1 MNAPERPRTD
11 EESQAKVPALALLV
25 KLGWT
30 YIAPEACL
38 KARGSE
44 RAVLMEGVLRDWLS
58 AHRFTYRGQAYPLSS
73 GGIAQVIKAVTDTGL
88 SEGLTPANERITR
101 HLVFGVTVSEFMPDG
116 HKHSVTVPLVD
127 FASPAKNG
135 LHVTEELSVE
145 REGAHGHYRPDI
157 VLFVNGIPLA
167 VIEAKRPVGTNPD
180 KDMLKEGMSQHLR
193 NQKPDGIRPLYA
205 YAQLLLAI
213 SGAEA
218 RYGTTE
224 TPMKFFAAWRE
235 EETPKAEIEGTVNQ
249 PLSPAQQAALF
260 AERPAHVR
268 RHFEGLWSQPVV
280 ATGQD
285 ATIIGLLSPGRL
297 LAFIRYFI
305 LFDEK
310 AGKIAARYQQ
320 VSGVKAMLSRI
331 GERSRDGGRE
341 GGVIWHTTGSGKS
354 YTMVFLLKALLVDD
368 ELSRCRVIVVTD
380 RTDLERQLSGT
391 FLSGGAFGSAV
402 ATRKEGATSK
412 AESGRDLAL
421 RIGKGTDRIT
431 FTLLQK
437 FNSATRLPE
446 CHNASSD
453 IIVLVDEGH
462 RSHGGENHERMRKAL
477 PNAAFIAFTGTPL
490 LKDDKTQNKFGPI
503 LHAYTMQRAV
513 EDGTVTPLLYEERR
527 PQVDINEQAI
537 DNWFDKITS
546 ALSDDQKAD
555 LKKKFATRGSIYR
568 ASNRID
574 LIAMDI
580 AEDFSRNWKDLGL
593 KAQLATDSKLS
604 AIRYKT
610 ALDATGLVTSAIIIS
625 QPDTREGHEDTD
637 EQKTPEVQK
646 WWAAN
651 VGNDAEGYEKRTI
664 EHFATE
670 GAPDILIVVDK
681 LLTGFDEPRNTVLY
695 IDKYLKDHNLLQAI
709 ARVNRLHEAKK
720 YGYLVDY
727 RGILKE
733 LDTSLTAYQDLA
745 ERTQGGFDIDDLTGI
760 YANVATEYKRLPG
773 LHAALWAIFAGV
785 KNKGDREQFRRVLV
799 PDTML
804 GEDGTSYD
812 RNQKVREDFYAAL
825 TEFGMCLKLALSSRA
840 FFEDTAFDEK
850 TIAGYK
856 KDLAFFT
863 DLRIQAK
870 RDAGETVDFSSY
882 EKQIRNLVDKQV
894 VGVKVHEAKGVIDI
908 TGMAEDGQ
916 EFLHDTPESWSEEK
930 TRAETDVIKTRL
942 TRTIEQELADDPYA
956 QAVFSE
962 LLRRAIHEAEAL
974 FGHPNK
980 QYVLFKDLEEQARA
994 RANPYVPDRFG
1005 DNRHAQAY
1013 YGLFPLVLGE
1023 VDAKG
1028 RGEEWLVAEAF
1039 HIDKTVDDA
1048 VAKHSINPANVEAEI
1063 RRELL
1068 PRYFKELGGLDNA
1081 NKLID
1086 RVVEIVRLGVSR
1098 GTL

>member
-1 MNAPERPRTD
+1 MTTLQRPRTD
-11 EESQAKVPALALLV
+11 EEAQAKVPALALLM
-25 KLGWT
+25 KLGWV
-30 YIAPEACL
+30 YLAPEACL
-38 KARGSE
+38 TMRGSE
-44 RAVLMEGVLRDWLS
+44 RAVLMELVLREWLG
-58 AHRFTYRGQAYPLSS
+58 AYRFTYRGQDYPLSS
-73 GGIAQVIKAVTDTGL
+73 SGIAQVVKAVTDTGL
-88 SEGLTPANERITR
+88 AEGLTPANERITR
-101 HLVFGVTVSEFMPDG
+101 HLSFGVTVTEFMPDG
-116 HKHSVTVPLVD
+116 HRHSVTVPLLD
-127 FASPAKNG
+127 YAHPERNL

-157 VLFVNGIPLA
+157 VLYVNGLPLA
-167 VIEAKRPVGTNPD
+167 VIEAKRPVGSNPD
-180 KDMLKEGMSQHLR
+180 KDMLKEGVSQHLR

-205 YAQLLLAI
+205 YAQLLLSI
-213 SGAEA
+213 SGADT

-224 TPMKFFAAWRE
+224 TPMKFYAAWRE
-235 EETPKAEIEGTVNQ
+235 EETPKADIEALVNR
-249 PLSPAQQAALF
+249 PLTPEQHVALF
-260 AERPAHVR
+260 AERPVHMR
-268 RHFEGLWSQPVV
+268 RHFEGLWSSSIV

-285 ATIIGLLSPGRL
+285 TALAGLLSPQRL
-297 LAFIRYFI
+297 LEFIRYFT

-310 AGKIAARYQQ
+310 AGKIVARYQQ
-320 VSGVKAMLSRI
+320 VSGVKSMLGRVT
-331 GERSRDGGRE
+331 ERNRDGGRE

-354 YTMVFLLKALLVDD
+354 YTMVFLLKALLIDD

-391 FLSGGAFGSAV
+391 FMSGGAFGSAV
-402 ATRKEGATSK
+402 ATKKEGAASK
-412 AESGRDLAL
+412 ADSGRDLAR
-421 RIGKGTDRIT
+421 RIGKGTERIT

-437 FNSATRLPE
+437 FQSATRLPE
-446 CHNASSD
+446 CNNPSPD

-513 EDGTVTPLLYEERR
+513 EDGTVTPLLYEERK
-527 PQVDINEQAI
+527 PLVDINEEAI
-537 DNWFDKITS
+537 DNWFDKIT
-546 ALSDDQKAD
+546 AGLSDEQKAD

-568 ASNRID
+568 SGNRID
-574 LIAMDI
+574 LVAMDI

-604 AIRYKT
+604 AIRYKE
-610 ALDATGLVTSAIIIS
+610 ALDATGLVTSAIVIS
-625 QPDTREGHEDTD
+625 PPDTREGHEDTD
-637 EQKTPEVQK
+637 EAKTPEVQK

-651 VGNDAEGYEKRTI
+651 VGSNAEDYEKRVI
-664 EHFATE
+664 EHFGTE

-695 IDKYLKDHNLLQAI
+695 IDKYLKEHNLLQAI

-745 ERTQGGFDIDDLTGI
+745 ERTQGGFDIDDISGI
-760 YANVATEYKRLPG
+760 YANVATEYKRLPA
-773 LHAALWAIFAGV
+773 LHDAVWAIFKGV

-799 PDTML
+799 PDTAL
-804 GEDGTSYD
+804 GENGVSYD

-850 TIAGYK
+850 TIATYK

-863 DLRIQAK
+863 ELRIQAK
-870 RDAGETVDFSSY
+870 QDAQETVDFSTY

-894 VGVKVHEAKGVIDI
+894 IGVDVKAAGGIIDI
-908 TGMAEDGQ
+908 TGMAEEGD
-916 EFLHDTPESWSEEK
+916 EFVFDAPESWSEEK

-942 TRTIEQELADDPYA
+942 TKTIEQELADDPYA

-962 LLRRAIHEAEAL
+962 LLRKAIHDAEAL
-974 FGHPNK
+974 FDHPHK
-980 QYVLFKDLEEQARA
+980 QYVLFKDLEQQANV
-994 RANPYVPDRFG
+994 RANPYVPERFG

-1023 VDAKG
+1023 VAAKE
-1028 RGEEWLVAEAF
+1028 RGEEWLVTEAF

-1048 VAKHSINPANVEAEI
+1048 VARHSINPANVEKEI
-1063 RRELL
+1063 RQVLL
-1068 PRYFKELGGLDNA
+1068 PRYFKELGGLEQA
-1081 NKLID
+1081 TALID
-1086 RVVEIVRLGVSR
+1086 RVVEIMRLGVSR